1 MKNSAYLNRMESL
14 FLALGDKTRLR
25 ILNLI
30 RGGEVAVWF
39 FMEVLKE
46 SQPKISRHLAYLRNA
61 GVVRTRR
68 DGKWIYYSIVVPDDP
83 LELAILQNLIDSMDE
98 QPELAGEYESLQRMY
113 DNPAK
118 PEPEYVEELEPDVYV
133 EYEREE
139 EIETFLL

>member
-1 MKNSAYLNRMESL
+1 MKNSAYLNRMERM

-30 RGGEVAVWF
+30 RGGEVCVGF
-39 FMEVLKE
+39 FTEVLNE

-68 DGKWIYYSIVVPDDP
+68 DGKWIYYSIIGPDDP

-98 QPELAGEYESLQRMY
+98 QSALSGEYESLQRMY
-113 DNPAK
+113 DAPTK
-118 PEPEYVEELEPDVYV
+118 PEPEYVELPEPETYI
-133 EYEREE
+133 EYEEHVE
-139 EIETFLL
+139 METFLL